1 MLPNTLFSFVW
12 HFLKPYKV
20 PAFIFVALAIVAG
33 FWGPFNNMLIK
44 KLINLLPQAQATG
57 DMSLLVIPAA
67 LIVLNFIIFDNM
79 TWRGIGYINYKYQ
92 PLIKNQIMAALLQHV
107 LGSSHSFFQN
117 NLSGR
122 ISHQITILAD
132 SIEQI
137 LHKILVDFI
146 RGGSLL
152 VMSCFAAYTVHSSFF
167 YIQAIWFIAFAL
179 FSIVMSHKLISLADD
194 YAESAATVSGEAVD
208 CITNQSNVRT
218 FAKKEYELSRMNQ
231 FFQDLSDAFQKK
243 EFFLVVLSTVQGLM
257 IAVMM
262 ALITYFLVTLYAKKL
277 IGVGDFA
284 LMLGLSM
291 ELGHMMWYTMSHL
304 DDFNQ
309 AIGKSKQSLSALMIA
324 PEVADMPHA
333 KELKASRGEIV
344 FDSVQFHYQGAGL
357 LFHNKSVTIN
367 AGQKVGLV
375 GSSGSGKSTFVNL
388 ILRFYDVTDGAILI
402 DGQNIREVTQD
413 SLRRSIAMIPQEPS
427 LFNRTLM
434 ENIRYGRTYA
444 TDEEVIQAAQK
455 AHANGFISRL
465 PEGYQTFVGERGV
478 KLSGGQRQR
487 IAIARAALK
496 NAPILILDE
505 ATSQLDSIT
514 ESKIQDSLWDL
525 MKNKT
530 TLVIAHRLST
540 LLYMDRIMVFDKGE
554 IVEDGTHA
562 ELLAQNGLY
571 KKLWDAQVGG
581 FLLDEQ
587 AE

>member
-1 MLPNTLFSFVW
+1 MLPNTLFSFIW
-12 HFLKPYKV
+12 YFLKPYKI
-20 PAFIFVALAIVAG
+20 PAVMFVIFAGVAG
-33 FWGPFNNMLIK
+33 FWGPFNSILIK
-44 KLINLLPQAQATG
+44 RLINLLPEAQAVG
-57 DMSLLVIPAA
+57 DTSILIVPALL
-67 LIVLNFIIFDNM
+67 LVLNFIVFDNI
-79 TWRGIGYINYKYQ
+79 TWRGIAYINYKYQ
-92 PLIKNQIMAALLQHV
+92 SLIKNQIMAALLEHV
-107 LGSSHSFFQN
+107 LGSSHSFFQEN
-117 NLSGR
+117 FSGR
-122 ISHQITILAD
+122 IVHQITILAD
-132 SIEQI
+132 NIEQI

-152 VMSCFAAYTVHSSFF
+152 MMSCFTAYTVHPSFF
-167 YIQAIWFIAFAL
+167 YTQIVWFFVFIS
-179 FSIVMSHKLISLADD
+179 FSFFMSRYLISLADV
-194 YAESAATVSGEAVD
+194 YAESMTTLSGEYVD

-218 FAKKEYELSRMNQ
+218 FAKKEYELSRMNH
-231 FFQDLSDAFQKK
+231 FFQNLTLAFCKK
-243 EFFLVVLSTVQGLM
+243 EIFLILLTTGQGLM
-257 IAVMM
+257 IAIMM
-262 ALITYFLVTLYAKKL
+262 AFTTYFLVTLYGQKL

-309 AIGKSKQSLSALMIA
+309 AIGKSKQSLSALVIT
-324 PEVADMPHA
+324 PEIIDTPYA
-333 KELKASRGEIV
+333 KELKVTNGEIV
-344 FDSVQFHYQGAGL
+344 FDSVQFHYQDSAL
-357 LFHNKSVTIN
+357 LFKDKSVTLN

-388 ILRFYDVTDGAILI
+388 ILRFYDVTSGAILI
-402 DGQNIREVTQD
+402 DGQNICDVTQD
-413 SLRRSIAMIPQEPS
+413 SLRRSITMIPQEPS

-434 ENIRYGRTYA
+434 DNIRYGRINA
-444 TDEEVIQAAQK
+444 TDEEVIQAAKK
-455 AHANGFISRL
+455 AYADGFISKL
-465 PEGYQTFVGERGV
+465 PQGYQTFVGERGV

-514 ESKIQDSLWDL
+514 ESNIQDSLWDL
-525 MKNKT
+525 MTNKT

-562 ELLAQNGLY
+562 ELLSQGGLY

-581 FLLDEQ
+581 FLVDEQ
-587 AE
+587 SE